1 MGRTATGVR
10 GIRLRDHDYVVGSD
24 ILKPASEVFVI
35 SEKGYGKRTAAKA
48 YPIKGRGGKGIK
60 TANITEKNGP
70 LAGVTTVDGTE
81 EILVMTD
88 SGVMIRFNIQNVS
101 QTGRATLGVRLIRV
115 DDDAKVATMAKVE
128 PESDDPDDSSKPD
141 QPTDPQAGPTD
152 EHAQPADGQYA
163 GNADEQV
170 NKLLDRAETDKPAPD
185 DGDEA

>member
-1 MGRTATGVR
+1 
-10 GIRLRDHDYVVGSD
+10 
-24 ILKPASEVFVI
+24 
-35 SEKGYGKRTAAKA
+35 
-48 YPIKGRGGKGIK
+48 
-60 TANITEKNGP
+60 
-70 LAGVTTVDGTE
+70 
-81 EILVMTD
+81 
-88 SGVMIRFNIQNVS
+88 MIRFNIQNVS

-141 QPTDPQAGPTD
+141 QPTDPQAGPND
-152 EHAQPADGQYA
+152 SHEQPTDGQYA